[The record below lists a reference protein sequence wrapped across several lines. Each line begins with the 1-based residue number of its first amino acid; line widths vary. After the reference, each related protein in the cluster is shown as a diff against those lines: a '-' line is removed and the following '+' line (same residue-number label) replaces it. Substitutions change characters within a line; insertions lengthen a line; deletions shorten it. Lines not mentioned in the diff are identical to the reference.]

1 VKAGELVEEL
11 TSFGLDEREARVYFH
26 LSRLGPSTASDVAQ
40 ATDVGRTEV
49 YRVMDELESEG
60 FVETTLERPRKF
72 VPRPVEQVLDQVL
85 EEQQRRLEELESTSQ
100 RLADRWPQAEHRHE
114 ARKERFSVHQGR
126 SQIRGVLERM
136 VETAEE
142 EVLLLAPPRGLSRLD
157 QMGILEALA
166 DRAAEGVDLRALS
179 EIDEA
184 AEAFATIEREGSIRH
199 VDLPGY
205 AQLVIVDT
213 TEIALFVSLDPLV
226 STEGSGETVLWLNA
240 KDFIMAQKALFDTLW
255 STGLD
260 HGERLG
266 EIESGERAER
276 VDVVR
281 GRWMRYD
288 RMKEMLYR
296 ADERVRLLAGPA
308 ERERVVEGRIGR
320 ALRKAEEEGVDV
332 RALSD
337 EADEEGL
344 FEPAE
349 GPFHATVL
357 EVDEEE
363 VLVATGTAREPG
375 SVTFEGEWA
384 VWLTAED
391 GVNEFVAMFERR
403 LGELAETEP
412 AS

>member
-1 VKAGELVEEL
+1 MKAGELVDKL

-49 YRVMDELESEG
+49 YRVMDDLESAG

-72 VPRPVEQVLDQVL
+72 VPRPVEEVLHQRL
-85 EEQQRRLEELESTSQ
+85 EEEQRRLEDLEQTSQ
-100 RLADRWPQAEHRHE
+100 RLADRWPTAEHRHE

-179 EIDEA
+179 EIDEDS
-184 AEAFATIEREGSIRH
+184 EAVATLEREGSIRH

-213 TEIALFVSLDPLV
+213 SEIALFVSLDPLV

-255 STGLD
+255 GTGLD
-260 HGERLG
+260 QGARL
-266 EIESGERAER
+266 EEVQTGERAER

-296 ADERVRLLAGPA
+296 AEERVRLLAGPA
-308 ERERVVEGRIGR
+308 ERERVLGGRIER
-320 ALRKAEEEGVDV
+320 ALRRVSDKGVDV

-337 EADEEGL
+337 EAGGEGL

-357 EVDEEE
+357 EVDGEEI
-363 VLVATGTAREPG
+363 LVAMGTDREPT
-375 SVTFEGEWA
+375 SMTFEGEWS

-391 GVNEFVAMFERR
+391 GVRQFSAMIEAR
-403 LGELAETEP
+403 LDDLAETE
-412 AS
+412 ASP

>member
-1 VKAGELVEEL
+1 VKAGDLVEQL

-49 YRVMDELESEG
+49 YRVMDELESAG

-72 VPRPVEQVLDQVL
+72 VPRPVEAVLDQVV
-85 EEQQRRLEELESTSQ
+85 EEEQRRLEELEETS
-100 RLADRWPQAEHRHE
+100 RELADRWPTAEHQHE

-142 EVLLLAPPRGLSRLD
+142 EVLVLAPPRGLARLD

-166 DRAAEGVDLRALS
+166 DRAAEDVQLRAMT

-184 AEAFATIEREGSIRH
+184 SEAVETIDREGSIRH

-260 HGERLG
+260 HDERL
-266 EIESGERAER
+266 EEVETGERAER

-288 RMKEMLYR
+288 RMKEMLFR
-296 ADERVRLLAGPA
+296 ADERVRLLAGPT
-308 ERERVVEGRIGR
+308 ERGRIVDGRIGQ
-320 ALRKAEEEGVDV
+320 ALEKARDEGVDV
-332 RALSD
+332 HAISD
-337 EADEEGL
+337 EADEAGI
-344 FEPAE
+344 FEPAK

-363 VLVATGTAREPG
+363 VLVAMGTGREPG
-375 SVTFEGEWA
+375 SMTFEGEWA

-391 GVNEFVAMFERR
+391 GVEEIVAMLERR
-403 LGELAETEP
+403 LERT
-412 AS
+412 

>member
-11 TSFGLDEREARVYFH
+11 TDFGLDERAARVYFH

-49 YRVMDELESEG
+49 YRVMDDLESAG

-72 VPRPVEQVLDQVL
+72 VPRPVEDVL
-85 EEQQRRLEELESTSQ
+85 EQRLEEEQRRLEELEQTRKS
-100 RLADRWPQAEHRHE
+100 LADRWPQAEDRHA

-136 VETAEE
+136 VETAED
-142 EVLLLAPPRGLSRLD
+142 EVLVLAPPRGLARLD
-157 QMGILEALA
+157 QMGVLEGFA
-166 DRAAEGVDLRALS
+166 DRAAEGVDFRALTEVGESS
-179 EIDEA
+179 EAIE
-184 AEAFATIEREGSIRH
+184 TIAREGSIRH

-213 TEIALFVSLDPLV
+213 AEIALFVSLDPLV

-260 HGERLG
+260 HGDRL
-266 EIESGERAER
+266 EELASGERAER

-296 ADERVRLLAGPA
+296 AEERVRLLAGPA
-308 ERERVVEGRIGR
+308 ERDRVVGGRIAQ
-320 ALRKAEEEGVDV
+320 ALRRAEEKGADV

-337 EADEEGL
+337 EAGGEGL
-344 FEPAE
+344 FEAGE

-357 EVDEEE
+357 EVDEQE
-363 VLVATGTAREPG
+363 VLVAMGAGREP
-375 SVTFEGEWA
+375 SSMTFEGEWA

-391 GVNEFVAMFERR
+391 GVRQWVDVIDRR
-403 LGELAETEP
+403 LGELDG
-412 AS
+412 

>member
-11 TSFGLDEREARVYFH
+11 TDFGLDERAARVYFH

-49 YRVMDELESEG
+49 YRVMDDLESEG

-72 VPRPVEQVLDQVL
+72 VPRPVEDVL
-85 EEQQRRLEELESTSQ
+85 EQQLEEEQRRLEELEQTRKS
-100 RLADRWPQAEHRHE
+100 LADRWPQAEDRRG

-136 VETAEE
+136 VETAED
-142 EVLLLAPPRGLSRLD
+142 EVLVLAPPRGLARLD
-157 QMGILEALA
+157 QMGVLEGFA
-166 DRAAEGVDLRALS
+166 DRAADGVDLRALTEVDESS
-179 EIDEA
+179 EAIDTVA
-184 AEAFATIEREGSIRH
+184 REGSIRH

-213 TEIALFVSLDPLV
+213 AEIALFVSLDPLV

-260 HGERLG
+260 HSERLA
-266 EIESGERAER
+266 EVDTGERAER

-296 ADERVRLLAGPA
+296 AEERVRLLAGPV
-308 ERERVVEGRIGR
+308 ERDRVLGGRIET
-320 ALRKAEEEGVDV
+320 ALRRAEEKGADV
-332 RALSD
+332 RAISD
-337 EADEEGL
+337 EAAGEGL
-344 FEPAE
+344 FEAAE

-363 VLVATGTAREPG
+363 VLVAMGTASEPD
-375 SVTFEGEWA
+375 SMTFEGEWA

-391 GVNEFVAMFERR
+391 GVQQFVDTIDRR
-403 LGELAETEP
+403 LARTADEG
-412 AS
+412 